1 MDKVRIDLV
10 GDRQLAQKAA
20 EFFSAQVEAVYIS
33 HGELMEDRALDT
45 RTWAPDLTDIFAT
58 DALTAAANAAEPLA
72 DGLHLAAA
80 FVDAAL
86 VGIMLYEFV
95 SSRRSRYAQ
104 LHDIVVAAPLRG
116 NGIGQAMV
124 VWLEAEAARAGNI
137 GKFFLESGLRNHAAH
152 RFFERFGYATCSLT
166 MLKSLRPAP

>member
-10 GDRQLAQKAA
+10 ADPQLAQTAA
-20 EFFSAQVEAVYIS
+20 QFFAAHVDAAYIS
-33 HGELMEDRALDT
+33 HGELMEDRALDPH
-45 RTWAPDLTDIFAT
+45 TWAPDLTDIFAM
-58 DALTAAANAAEPLA
+58 DALAAAANATEPLA

-80 FVDAAL
+80 FVDATP

-104 LHDIVVAAPLRG
+104 LHDIVVATHLRG

-124 VWLEAEAARAGNI
+124 VWLEAQAALAGNI

-152 RFFERFGYATCSLT
+152 KFFERFGYATCSLT
-166 MLKSLRPAP
+166 MLKSLRPVP